1 MQEIRLDGR
10 ISCILFKR
18 VEILDQKDSAEW
30 FLLYICRFEG
40 EILTINTR
48 NKMTGNSLH
57 DISLAHF
64 RNMFPDSP
72 RVCYGDDFYV
82 MDIQLS
88 QDSQPLGH
96 PCRFDGYMLLY
107 CVKGRIRLN
116 VNLTEYQ
123 IDEGM
128 IFMNVPGNIIRVNEI
143 LDVPKEEVRYVCVA
157 MSKAFL
163 QGMQLDANKIFNEGM
178 SMLENPSVRLTEKEL
193 QMVRSGLEI
202 LTRMVSSD
210 AEYKREA
217 LLSLLSS
224 MFYMLMSVWKKRGE
238 PTDQTQSTRSK
249 LIFDQFIKLV
259 SEYHTQYRNV
269 GFYAD
274 KLCLTP
280 KYLSKLIKN
289 ATGRS
294 APEWIDQYVILE
306 AKNLLKYS
314 GETIKEIVFKLNFPN
329 QSVFYKFFKART
341 GMTPTEY
348 RNS

>member
-1 MQEIRLDGR
+1 MEGHT
-10 ISCILFKR
+10 
-18 VEILDQKDSAEW
+18 
-30 FLLYICRFEG
+30 LL
-40 EILTINTR
+40 
-48 NKMTGNSLH
+48 
-57 DISLAHF
+57 DISLGRF
-64 RNMFPDSP
+64 KSFFPDSP

-82 MDIQLS
+82 MDIKLS
-88 QDSQPLGH
+88 EENQPLGY

-116 VNLTEYQ
+116 VNLTEHV

-157 MSKAFL
+157 MSKEFL

-178 SMLENPSVRLTEKEL
+178 SMMSNPSVRLTEKEIE
-193 QMVRSGLEI
+193 MVRSGLEI
-202 LTRMVSSD
+202 VTRVVDSD
-210 AEYKREA
+210 SLYKREA

-224 MFYMLMSVWKKRGE
+224 MFYMLMGVWKKRGE
-238 PTDQTQSTRSK
+238 PADPAQSTRSK
-249 LIFDQFIKLV
+249 IIFDQFIKLV

-280 KYLSKLIKN
+280 KYLSKIIKN
-289 ATGRS
+289 ASGRS
-294 APEWIDQYVILE
+294 APEWIDSYVILE

-314 GETIKEIVFKLNFPN
+314 SIPIKEVVYKLNFPN
-329 QSVFYKFFKART
+329 QSVFYKFFKAHT

>member
-1 MQEIRLDGR
+1 ME
-10 ISCILFKR
+10 
-18 VEILDQKDSAEW
+18 E
-30 FLLYICRFEG
+30 
-40 EILTINTR
+40 NT
-48 NKMTGNSLH
+48 LH
-57 DISLAHF
+57 DISLARF
-64 RNMFPDSP
+64 KGFFPDSP
-72 RVCYGDDFYV
+72 RVSYGDDFYV
-82 MDIQLS
+82 MDIKLS
-88 QDSQPLGH
+88 ADSQPLGH

-116 VNLTEYQ
+116 VNLSEYH

-157 MSKAFL
+157 MSKEFL
-163 QGMQLDANKIFNEGM
+163 QGMHLDANKVFNEGM
-178 SMLENPSVRLTEKEL
+178 SMMEKPSVRLNEKEIDT
-193 QMVRSGLEI
+193 VRCGLEI
-202 LTRMVSSD
+202 VTRVLASD
-210 AEYKREA
+210 SPYKKEA

-224 MFYMLMSVWKKRGE
+224 MFYMLMGVWARRGE
-238 PTDQTQSTRSK
+238 SVELAQSSRSK

-259 SEYHTQYRNV
+259 TEYHTQYRNV

-314 GETIKEIVFKLNFPN
+314 GETIKEIVYRLNFPN

-341 GMTPTEY
+341 GMTPSQY

>member
-1 MQEIRLDGR
+1 MDG
-10 ISCILFKR
+10 
-18 VEILDQKDSAEW
+18 
-30 FLLYICRFEG
+30 
-40 EILTINTR
+40 NT
-48 NKMTGNSLH
+48 LH
-57 DISLAHF
+57 DMSISRF
-64 RNMFPDSP
+64 KEFFPDSP
-72 RVCYGDDFYV
+72 RVAYGEDFYV
-82 MDIQLS
+82 MDIRLS
-88 QDSQPLGH
+88 EESQPLGH

-116 VNLTEYQ
+116 VNLAEYC
-123 IDEGM
+123 IEEGM

-157 MSKAFL
+157 MSKDFL
-163 QGMQLDANKIFNEGM
+163 KGMHLDANKIFNEGM
-178 SMLENPSVRLTEKEL
+178 SMMENPSVRLSQNEMDTVKC
-193 QMVRSGLEI
+193 GLEVI
-202 LTRMVSSD
+202 TRIVNSD
-210 AEYKREA
+210 ALYKKEA
-217 LLSLLSS
+217 LLSTLSS
-224 MFYMLMSVWKKRGE
+224 MFYLLMGVWRKRGE
-238 PTDQTQSTRSK
+238 ELHDSAQTNRSK
-249 LIFDQFIKLV
+249 IIFDQFIKLV
-259 SEYHTQYRNV
+259 SEYHTRYRNV

-294 APEWIDQYVILE
+294 APDWIDQYVILE

-314 GETIKEIVFKLNFPN
+314 GVTIKEIVYRLNFPN

>member
-1 MQEIRLDGR
+1 MDG
-10 ISCILFKR
+10 S
-18 VEILDQKDSAEW
+18 
-30 FLLYICRFEG
+30 
-40 EILTINTR
+40 T
-48 NKMTGNSLH
+48 LH
-57 DISLAHF
+57 DISISRF
-64 RNMFPDSP
+64 KEFFPDSP
-72 RVCYGDDFYV
+72 RVSYGEDFYV
-82 MDIQLS
+82 MDIRLS
-88 QDSQPLGH
+88 EETQPLGH

-116 VNLTEYQ
+116 VNLSEYC
-123 IDEGM
+123 IEEGM

-143 LDVPKEEVRYVCVA
+143 LDVSKDEVRYVCVA
-157 MSKAFL
+157 MSKDFL

-178 SMLENPSVRLTEKEL
+178 SMMENPSVRLSQKEIE
-193 QMVRSGLEI
+193 MVKCGLEVI
-202 LTRMVSSD
+202 TRIVNSD
-210 AEYKREA
+210 ALYKKEA
-217 LLSLLSS
+217 LLSTLSS
-224 MFYMLMSVWKKRGE
+224 MFYLLMGVWRKRE
-238 PTDQTQSTRSK
+238 ESQESTQTNRSK
-249 LIFDQFIKLV
+249 IIFDQFIKLV
-259 SEYHTQYRNV
+259 SENHTQYRNV

-294 APEWIDQYVILE
+294 APDWIDQYVILE

-314 GETIKEIVFKLNFPN
+314 GVTIKEIVYRLNFPN

>member
-1 MQEIRLDGR
+1 MEGNT
-10 ISCILFKR
+10 
-18 VEILDQKDSAEW
+18 
-30 FLLYICRFEG
+30 LL
-40 EILTINTR
+40 
-48 NKMTGNSLH
+48 
-57 DISLAHF
+57 DISLARF
-64 RNMFPDSP
+64 KGFFPDSP
-72 RVCYGDDFYV
+72 RVSYDDDFYV
-82 MDIQLS
+82 MDIKLS
-88 QDSQPLGH
+88 EDSQPLGH

-116 VNLTEYQ
+116 VNLTEYH

-143 LDVPKEEVRYVCVA
+143 LDVPKEDVRYVCVA
-157 MSKAFL
+157 MSKEFL
-163 QGMQLDANKIFNEGM
+163 QGMHLDANKIFNEGM
-178 SMLENPSVRLTEKEL
+178 SMMEKPSVRLNEKEIDT
-193 QMVRSGLEI
+193 VRCGLEI
-202 LTRMVSSD
+202 VTRVLASD
-210 AEYKREA
+210 SPYKKEA

-224 MFYMLMSVWKKRGE
+224 MFYMLMGVWARRGE
-238 PTDQTQSTRSK
+238 SVELAQSSRSK

-259 SEYHTQYRNV
+259 TEYHTQYRNV

-314 GETIKEIVFKLNFPN
+314 GETIKEIVYRLNFPN

-341 GMTPTEY
+341 GMTPSQY

>member
-1 MQEIRLDGR
+1 M
-10 ISCILFKR
+10 
-18 VEILDQKDSAEW
+18 
-30 FLLYICRFEG
+30 EG
-40 EILTINTR
+40 NT
-48 NKMTGNSLH
+48 LH
-57 DISLAHF
+57 DISITRF
-64 RNMFPDSP
+64 KEFFPDSP
-72 RVCYGDDFYV
+72 RVSYGDDFYV
-82 MDIQLS
+82 MDIKIPEET
-88 QDSQPLGH
+88 QPLGH

-107 CVKGRIRLN
+107 CVEGRIRLN
-116 VNLTEYQ
+116 VNLAEYC
-123 IDEGM
+123 IEEGM

-143 LDVPKEEVRYVCVA
+143 LDVPKEQVRYVCVA
-157 MSKAFL
+157 MSKEFL

-178 SMLENPSVRLTEKEL
+178 SMMENPSVRLNEKEM
-193 QMVRSGLEI
+193 QMLCCGLEVM
-202 LTRMVSSD
+202 TRIANSD
-210 AEYKREA
+210 AMYKREA
-217 LLSLLSS
+217 LLSTLAS
-224 MFYMLMSVWKKRGE
+224 MFYLLMGVWRNRGE
-238 PTDQTQSTRSK
+238 STDPAQSNRSK
-249 LIFDQFIKLV
+249 VIFDHFIKLV

-294 APEWIDQYVILE
+294 APDWIDQYVILE

-314 GETIKEIVFKLNFPN
+314 GVTIKEIVYRLNFPN

>member
-1 MQEIRLDGR
+1 MDG
-10 ISCILFKR
+10 S
-18 VEILDQKDSAEW
+18 
-30 FLLYICRFEG
+30 
-40 EILTINTR
+40 T
-48 NKMTGNSLH
+48 LH
-57 DISLAHF
+57 DISISRF
-64 RNMFPDSP
+64 KEFFPDSP
-72 RVCYGDDFYV
+72 RVSYGEDFYV
-82 MDIQLS
+82 MDIRLS
-88 QDSQPLGH
+88 EETQPLGH

-116 VNLTEYQ
+116 VNLSEYC
-123 IDEGM
+123 IEEGM

-143 LDVPKEEVRYVCVA
+143 LDVSKDEVRYVCVA
-157 MSKAFL
+157 MSKDFL

-178 SMLENPSVRLTEKEL
+178 SMMENPSVRLSQKEIE
-193 QMVRSGLEI
+193 MVKCGLEVI
-202 LTRMVSSD
+202 TRIVNSD
-210 AEYKREA
+210 ALYKKEA
-217 LLSLLSS
+217 LLSTLSS
-224 MFYMLMSVWKKRGE
+224 MFYLLMGVWRNRE
-238 PTDQTQSTRSK
+238 ESQESTQTNRSK
-249 LIFDQFIKLV
+249 IIFDQFIKLV

-294 APEWIDQYVILE
+294 APDWIDQYVILE

-314 GETIKEIVFKLNFPN
+314 GVTIKEIVYRLNFPN

>member
-1 MQEIRLDGR
+1 MD
-10 ISCILFKR
+10 
-18 VEILDQKDSAEW
+18 
-30 FLLYICRFEG
+30 
-40 EILTINTR
+40 
-48 NKMTGNSLH
+48 NKKYSKLMDASTLH
-57 DISLAHF
+57 DISLSRF
-64 RNMFPDSP
+64 KGFFPDSP

-82 MDIQLS
+82 MDIKLS
-88 QDSQPLGH
+88 EDSQPLGH

-116 VNLTEYQ
+116 VNLSEYC
-123 IDEGM
+123 IEEGM

-143 LDVPKEEVRYVCVA
+143 MDVPKEEVRYVCVA
-157 MSKAFL
+157 MSKEFL
-163 QGMQLDANKIFNEGM
+163 QGMHLDANKIFNEGM
-178 SMLENPSVRLTEKEL
+178 SMMENPSVRLTQKEL
-193 QMVRSGLEI
+193 DMVRCSLEI
-202 LTRMVSSD
+202 MTRMVSSD
-210 AEYKREA
+210 ALYKKEA

-224 MFYMLMSVWKKRGE
+224 MFYMLMSVWRRRG
-238 PTDQTQSTRSK
+238 DSADAAQTSRGK
-249 LIFDQFIKLV
+249 FIFDQFIKLV

-294 APEWIDQYVILE
+294 APDWIDQYVILE

-314 GETIKEIVFKLNFPN
+314 GVTIKEIVYRLNFPN

>member
-1 MQEIRLDGR
+1 ME
-10 ISCILFKR
+10 
-18 VEILDQKDSAEW
+18 E
-30 FLLYICRFEG
+30 
-40 EILTINTR
+40 NT
-48 NKMTGNSLH
+48 LH
-57 DISLAHF
+57 DISLARF
-64 RNMFPDSP
+64 KGFFPDSP
-72 RVCYGDDFYV
+72 RVSYGDDFYV
-82 MDIQLS
+82 MDIKLS
-88 QDSQPLGH
+88 KDSQPLGH

-116 VNLTEYQ
+116 VNLSEYH

-157 MSKAFL
+157 MSKEFL
-163 QGMQLDANKIFNEGM
+163 QGMHLDANKIFNEGM
-178 SMLENPSVRLTEKEL
+178 SMMENPSLRLEEKEIET
-193 QMVRSGLEI
+193 VRCGLEI
-202 LTRMVSSD
+202 VTRVLYSD
-210 AEYKREA
+210 SPYKREA

-224 MFYMLMSVWKKRGE
+224 MFYMLMGVWAKRGE
-238 PTDQTQSTRSK
+238 PAELAQTSRSK

-259 SEYHTQYRNV
+259 TEYHTQYRNV

-314 GETIKEIVFKLNFPN
+314 GETIKEIVYRLNFPN

-341 GMTPTEY
+341 GMTPSQY

>member
-1 MQEIRLDGR
+1 MDG
-10 ISCILFKR
+10 S
-18 VEILDQKDSAEW
+18 
-30 FLLYICRFEG
+30 
-40 EILTINTR
+40 T
-48 NKMTGNSLH
+48 LH
-57 DISLAHF
+57 DISISRF
-64 RNMFPDSP
+64 KEFFPDSP
-72 RVCYGDDFYV
+72 RVSYGEDFYV
-82 MDIQLS
+82 MDIRLS
-88 QDSQPLGH
+88 EETQPLGH

-116 VNLTEYQ
+116 VNLSEYC
-123 IDEGM
+123 IEEGM

-143 LDVPKEEVRYVCVA
+143 LDVSKDEVRYVCVA
-157 MSKAFL
+157 MSKDFL

-178 SMLENPSVRLTEKEL
+178 SMMENPSVRLSQKEIE
-193 QMVRSGLEI
+193 MVKCGLEVI
-202 LTRMVSSD
+202 TRIVNSD
-210 AEYKREA
+210 ALYKKEA
-217 LLSLLSS
+217 LLSTLSS
-224 MFYMLMSVWKKRGE
+224 MFYLLMGVWRKRE
-238 PTDQTQSTRSK
+238 ESQESTQTNRSK
-249 LIFDQFIKLV
+249 IIFDQFIKLV

-294 APEWIDQYVILE
+294 APDWIDQYVILE

-314 GETIKEIVFKLNFPN
+314 GVTIKEIVYRLNFPN

>member
-1 MQEIRLDGR
+1 MDG
-10 ISCILFKR
+10 
-18 VEILDQKDSAEW
+18 
-30 FLLYICRFEG
+30 
-40 EILTINTR
+40 TT
-48 NKMTGNSLH
+48 LH
-57 DISLAHF
+57 DISISRF
-64 RNMFPDSP
+64 KEFFPDSP
-72 RVCYGDDFYV
+72 RVSYGDDFYV
-82 MDIQLS
+82 MDIKLS
-88 QDSQPLGH
+88 NETQALGH

-116 VNLTEYQ
+116 VNLSEYC
-123 IDEGM
+123 IEEGM

-157 MSKAFL
+157 MSKDFL
-163 QGMQLDANKIFNEGM
+163 QGMHLDANKIFNEGM
-178 SMLENPSVRLTEKEL
+178 SMMENPSVRLNDKEL
-193 QMVRSGLEI
+193 QMVRCGLEVM
-202 LTRMVSSD
+202 TRMVNSD
-210 AEYKREA
+210 ALYKREA
-217 LLSLLSS
+217 LLSTLSA
-224 MFYMLMSVWKKRGE
+224 MFYLLMGVWRRRDE
-238 PTDQTQSTRSK
+238 SADPSQSNRSK
-249 LIFDQFIKLV
+249 IIFDQFIKLV
-259 SEYHTQYRNV
+259 SEYHTRYRNV

-294 APEWIDQYVILE
+294 APDWIDQYVILE

-314 GETIKEIVFKLNFPN
+314 GVTIKEIVYRLNFPN

>member
-1 MQEIRLDGR
+1 MFAHLLTA
-10 ISCILFKR
+10 SPVPKYKLFKR
-18 VEILDQKDSAEW
+18 ANYFALNNSWEY
-30 FLLYICRFEG
+30 FLLYICRFNDEKYTYMVG
-40 EILTINTR
+40 HT
-48 NKMTGNSLH
+48 LH
-57 DISLAHF
+57 DISLAYF
-64 RNMFPDSP
+64 KTRFPDSP

-82 MDIQLS
+82 MDIKLS
-88 QDSQPLGH
+88 KDSQPQGH

-116 VNLTEYQ
+116 VNLTEYC

-143 LDVPKEEVRYVCVA
+143 LDVPKEEVQYVCVA
-157 MSKAFL
+157 MSKDFL

-178 SMLENPSVRLTEKEL
+178 SMMENPSVRLTEKEL
-193 QMVRSGLEI
+193 QMVRSGLEV
-202 LTRMVSSD
+202 LTRIVNSD
-210 AEYKREA
+210 AVYKREA

-224 MFYMLMSVWKKRGE
+224 MFYMLMGVWKKRGE
-238 PTDQTQSTRSK
+238 PADPSQSTRSK
-249 LIFDQFIKLV
+249 IIFDQFIKLV

-314 GETIKEIVFKLNFPN
+314 GETIKESVFKLNFPN
-329 QSVFYKFFKART
+329 QSVFYKFFKALT